1 MFITRQGKLA
11 QLTAEVD
18 RLKDEARLEAAA
30 RVQLVEAVRALSLEV
45 CEQRLEYRDTR
56 KAFDTLWSNALDD
69 LSRPI

>member
-1 MFITRQGKLA
+1 MFFTCQHKLA
-11 QLTAEVD
+11 QLTAENAQLRQNAQV
-18 RLKDEARLEAAA
+18 EATA
-30 RVQLVEAVRALSLEV
+30 RVQLVETVRALSLEL